1 MATMWR
7 RAMHYLGL
15 GPDDEYDDDQGY
27 AYEDPSSAPSAGSSS
42 PSSGSPAFAMP
53 GRPAPP
59 SGAPRVDPRPAPS
72 RQGSE
77 HGVTVRPAVV
87 PSEPAAGRPAPS
99 AGASRNVGAR
109 TSGSVRQIPASPRPQ
124 MVEPL
129 GFNDAQE
136 VGDHFKAGQPVVMDL
151 SGVDRE
157 LARRLIDF
165 CSGLCYGLGGQMER
179 VASHSYLVIP
189 AGVDI
194 SDDERRRLAGNGT

>member
-1 MATMWR
+1 
-7 RAMHYLGL
+7 
-15 GPDDEYDDDQGY
+15 
-27 AYEDPSSAPSAGSSS
+27 
-42 PSSGSPAFAMP
+42 
-53 GRPAPP
+53 
-59 SGAPRVDPRPAPS
+59 
-72 RQGSE
+72 
-77 HGVTVRPAVV
+77 
-87 PSEPAAGRPAPS
+87 
-99 AGASRNVGAR
+99 
-109 TSGSVRQIPASPRPQ
+109 